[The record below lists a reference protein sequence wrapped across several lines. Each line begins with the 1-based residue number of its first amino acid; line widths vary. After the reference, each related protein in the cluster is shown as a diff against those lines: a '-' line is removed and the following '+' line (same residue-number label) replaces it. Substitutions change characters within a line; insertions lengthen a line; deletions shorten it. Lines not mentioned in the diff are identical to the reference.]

1 VNNIIHFLECYQAW
15 KVDLQWVA
23 THGLESSDLEY
34 ESMLSFKELHY
45 GDFRGFF
52 CEKKKRFQD
61 IISEAK
67 LFLLDQSSF
76 ILF

>member
-1 VNNIIHFLECYQAW
+1 MER
-15 KVDLQWVA
+15 
-23 THGLESSDLEY
+23 
-34 ESMLSFKELHY
+34 MLPFKELHC

-52 CEKKKRFQD
+52 CGKIKGRFQD

-67 LFLLDQSSF
+67 LFLLYRNSF